1 MDDPQPESET
11 GGGTRY
17 VKVRTVGKGA
27 FGTAV
32 LYRKEPE
39 GSLVVIKQVPVLE
52 LSATER
58 VRALNEARV
67 LALLSHRNVVR
78 YLGSWERDGCLLLEM
93 EFAGG
98 GTMAQFLAA
107 RTARNAALS
116 ERRALALF
124 SQVASAIRHMHAH
137 NVLHRDLK
145 TENIFLTKDNVVKVG
160 DFGISKVMGT
170 QVQAETV
177 LGTPY
182 YLSPEMCEGLQYDQ
196 KSDVWAL
203 GCVLYELLALRRAFS
218 APSLPALVRRIVAAD
233 YPPPPT
239 RYSAG
244 TRGLLSSLLQT
255 DPGVRPS
262 ANVIEDQLLPPL
274 QAAANLSTD
283 ADSLDGTQGPCARS
297 VVFELRASN
306 CFVSL
311 TPVAL
316 PARAALRELAV
327 SKTHCVALTQEQVVF
342 TWDVVDWRGG
352 ASFSA
357 GLESW
362 RKPQHQPQCVDAL
375 TGLGITRVGAG
386 DGFSVFASDSG
397 AVLTCGDGAE
407 GCLGHGDYSHCVRPR
422 LVEKLLAADVVAL
435 AVGPSHVLALGGD
448 GCLHAW
454 GRGKHGRLG
463 LGHQQDA
470 LLPAAVPLPQ
480 GAVVRSVHAGPDC
493 SAVVSTAGEL
503 LLAGDNSSGKLAPA
517 KGLRTKLP
525 GWLGGAGRGPWLRF
539 RAVHLP
545 EPVRDVWLAE
555 DHVAA
560 LTDTGRLLALGD
572 GAPGPSAA
580 QPDRTFAMASAGPTY
595 TVASTPDNVLFF
607 WGRWADGKQVGVP
620 SGSGTQQQVGAPA
633 PTHRELL
640 ALYASPQ
647 QVERGEGLSVAGLFA
662 LPCSVLLHVSTCV
675 PLARMSRVAP
685 GPVEDQG
692 DPADEDGEC
701 DSLGPIPDWLQEELA
716 QSENQWEGPQ

>member
-1 MDDPQPESET
+1 MDDPKPEAD
-11 GGGTRY
+11 GGAGGTRY

-52 LSATER
+52 LSAAER

-98 GTMAQFLAA
+98 GTLAQFLAN
-107 RTARNAALS
+107 RTARNAPLS

-124 SQVASAIRHMHAH
+124 AQVASAIRHMHAH

-233 YPPPPT
+233 YPPPPS
-239 RYSAG
+239 RYSSA

-255 DPGVRPS
+255 EPGVRPA

-274 QAAANLSTD
+274 QAAANLSSD
-283 ADSLDGTQGPCARS
+283 ADSLDGSQGPCARS
-297 VVFELRASN
+297 VVLELRASG
-306 CFVSL
+306 CLVSL
-311 TPVAL
+311 TPVPL
-316 PARAALRELAV
+316 PARASIRELAV
-327 SKTHCVALTQEQVVF
+327 SRTHCVALTQEQVVF
-342 TWDVVDWRGG
+342 TWDVVDWRAAPTGC
-352 ASFSA
+352 SDLSA

-362 RKPQHQPQCVDAL
+362 RKPQHQPQCLDSL
-375 TGLGITRVGAG
+375 TGLGITRVAAG

-435 AVGPSHVLALGGD
+435 AAGPAHVLALGGD

-454 GRGKHGRLG
+454 GRGQHGRLG

-470 LLPAAVPLPQ
+470 LLPTAVPLPQ
-480 GAVVRSVHAGPDC
+480 GVVVRSVHAGPDC

-503 LLAGDNSSGKLAPA
+503 LLAGDNSSGKLTPWPH
-517 KGLRTKLP
+517 KGLRTNLP
-525 GWLGGAGRGPWLRF
+525 VPSHEFVTPSRWFQELGPLLLLQSWLGGAGRGPWLRF
-539 RAVHLP
+539 RAVGLRDK
-545 EPVRDVWLAE
+545 EPVRDVHLSQRHSVVVTEA
-555 DHVAA
+555 
-560 LTDTGRLLALGD
+560 GRLVILGD
-572 GAPGPSAA
+572 AVRHAIPAEN
-580 QPDRTFAMASAGPTY
+580 TFAMASAGPSY
-595 TVASTPDNVLFF
+595 TVAASQDNVVYF
-607 WGRWADGKQVGVP
+607 WGRWADGKQVGAGQASQDDDAVP
-620 SGSGTQQQVGAPA
+620 P
-633 PTHRELL
+633 RELL
-640 ALYASPQ
+640 A
-647 QVERGEGLSVAGLFA
+647 
-662 LPCSVLLHVSTCV
+662 
-675 PLARMSRVAP
+675 
-685 GPVEDQG
+685 
-692 DPADEDGEC
+692 
-701 DSLGPIPDWLQEELA
+701 
-716 QSENQWEGPQ
+716 

>member
-1 MDDPQPESET
+1 MDDPQPDAAA
-11 GGGTRY
+11 GAGGTRY

-39 GSLVVIKQVPVLE
+39 GALVVIKQVAVLE
-52 LSATER
+52 LSAAER

-98 GTMAQFLAA
+98 GTLAQLLAA
-107 RTARNAALS
+107 RAARSAPLS
-116 ERRALALF
+116 ERRALSLF
-124 SQVASAIRHMHAH
+124 GQVVAAIRHMHAH
-137 NVLHRDLK
+137 SVLHRDLK

-218 APSLPALVRRIVAAD
+218 APSLPALVRKIVSAD
-233 YPPPPT
+233 YAPPPP

-262 ANVIEDQLLPPL
+262 ANTIEDQLLPPL
-274 QAAANLSTD
+274 QAAANLTSD

-297 VVFELRASN
+297 VVLELRASGRL
-306 CFVSL
+306 VSV

-327 SKTHCVALTQEQVVF
+327 SRTHCVALTQEQVVF
-342 TWDVVDWRGG
+342 TWDVVDWRGRPG
-352 ASFSA
+352 QGPDFNV

-435 AVGPSHVLALGGD
+435 AVGPAHVLALGGD

-454 GRGKHGRLG
+454 GRGRHGRLG
-463 LGHQQDA
+463 LGHQHDA
-470 LLPAAVPLPQ
+470 LVPEAVPLPP
-480 GAVVRSVHAGPDC
+480 GVVVRSVHAGPDC

-503 LLAGDNSSGKLAPA
+503 LLAGDNASGKLSPP
-517 KGLRTKLP
+517 KGLRLRSRLP
-525 GWLGGAGRGPWLRF
+525 VSAR
-539 RAVHLP
+539 LP
-545 EPVRDVWLAE
+545 VQLTSKFSIKTQKFSGLETPV
-555 DHVAA
+555 
-560 LTDTGRLLALGD
+560 LTR
-572 GAPGPSAA
+572 S
-580 QPDRTFAMASAGPTY
+580 
-595 TVASTPDNVLFF
+595 
-607 WGRWADGKQVGVP
+607 
-620 SGSGTQQQVGAPA
+620 
-633 PTHRELL
+633 
-640 ALYASPQ
+640 
-647 QVERGEGLSVAGLFA
+647 
-662 LPCSVLLHVSTCV
+662 
-675 PLARMSRVAP
+675 
-685 GPVEDQG
+685 
-692 DPADEDGEC
+692 
-701 DSLGPIPDWLQEELA
+701 
-716 QSENQWEGPQ
+716 

>member
-1 MDDPQPESET
+1 M
-11 GGGTRY
+11 
-17 VKVRTVGKGA
+17 
-27 FGTAV
+27 
-32 LYRKEPE
+32 
-39 GSLVVIKQVPVLE
+39 E

-182 YLSPEMCEGLQYDQ
+182 YLSPEMASMTGYSFVPTQTVTHPCRPQCEGLQYDQ

-375 TGLGITRVGAG
+375 TGLGITRTGSTTTTTTNNSGGAVVCLLRVGAG

-525 GWLGGAGRGPWLRF
+525 
-539 RAVHLP
+539 
-545 EPVRDVWLAE
+545 
-555 DHVAA
+555 
-560 LTDTGRLLALGD
+560 
-572 GAPGPSAA
+572 
-580 QPDRTFAMASAGPTY
+580 
-595 TVASTPDNVLFF
+595 
-607 WGRWADGKQVGVP
+607 
-620 SGSGTQQQVGAPA
+620 
-633 PTHRELL
+633 
-640 ALYASPQ
+640 
-647 QVERGEGLSVAGLFA
+647 
-662 LPCSVLLHVSTCV
+662 
-675 PLARMSRVAP
+675 
-685 GPVEDQG
+685 
-692 DPADEDGEC
+692 
-701 DSLGPIPDWLQEELA
+701 
-716 QSENQWEGPQ
+716 